1 MAATI
6 VITAQPKL
14 VARSDRI
21 ISFAGRLHRAACGN
35 RSAGWLRE
43 LPWALAFFV
52 AVGGLGGIR
61 RRILSLDS
69 LRRL

>member
-1 MAATI
+1 MAAG
-6 VITAQPKL
+6 VIWLAKL

-21 ISFAGRLHRAACGN
+21 ISFAGSSSPVASLRN
-35 RSAGWLRE
+35 RSAGWLNE
-43 LPWALAFFV
+43 LPGHFLAFFV
-52 AVGGLGGIR
+52 LVGGLGGIR